1 VAGSHRH
8 LLIHG
13 HSPLHGLAPEVKIL
27 GTFLFAIGVAITPRT
42 SAVPFAVDAVV
53 VGVLLALA
61 GYRVSQVLGRATI
74 LLPFVAFAFFL
85 PFVSSGER
93 AEVAGLSVSRE
104 GMVAAGVILAKASI
118 GFGASLVLAG
128 TTPIPEIVRGLGRLR
143 LPAALVAIISF
154 MFRYLDLIID
164 ELDRIRTAMVSRAH
178 DPRWLWQARP
188 LASAAGA
195 MFVRS
200 YERGERVHV
209 AMLARGYDGTMPQLE
224 TQPAP
229 RRAWLLALLP
239 ALVSWAGAVTALVW
253 Q

>member
-27 GTFLFAIGVAITPRT
+27 GTFLFAVGVAVTPRT
-42 SAVPFAVDAVV
+42 SPLPFAVDAVV
-53 VGVLLALA
+53 VVVMLALA
-61 GYRVSQVLGRATI
+61 GYTVTQVLGRAVI
-74 LLPFVAFAFFL
+74 LVPFVAFAFFL
-85 PFVSSGER
+85 PFLSSGEQVD
-93 AEVAGLSVSRE
+93 VAGVAVSRE
-104 GMVAAGVILAKASI
+104 GMVAAGVILAKASL

-128 TTPIPEIVRGLGRLR
+128 TTPIPEIIRGLGRLR

-209 AMLARGYDGTMPQLE
+209 AMLARGFDGTMPQFE
-224 TQPAP
+224 ATPTP
-229 RRAWLLALLP
+229 RQAWLWALLP
-239 ALVSWAGAVTALVW
+239 AAVSWTAAAATMV
-253 Q
+253 QS